1 MSEPLRL
8 AVLGDPVEHSLSP
21 RIHTAALD
29 ACGIEG
35 SYEAVRADRGRLVEA
50 VSQMRAGSLHG
61 ANVTMPLK
69 RAAVELCDYL
79 THEAASTSS
88 VNSMRA
94 ADGRIE
100 GHSTDSVA
108 VASLLDSDRFGTGA
122 PVVVLGGG
130 ATAEVA
136 ARACGDRALYLSAR
150 REEQTASL
158 AARLTSVAG
167 VVAFGV
173 PVGGAIV
180 INATPVGMRGELLP
194 VGVVETASGL
204 IDLPYRDTPTPAVKM
219 AGRLGIPVVDG
230 VEFLVVQA
238 AASFSWWT
246 GREAPFDVML
256 SAGRNN

>member
-8 AVLGDPVEHSLSP
+8 AVLGDPVEYSLSP
-21 RIHTAALD
+21 RIHAAALD

-35 SYEAVRADRGRLVEA
+35 SYEAIRADRSRLAEA
-50 VSQMRAGSLHG
+50 VGQMRAGSLHG

-69 RAAVELCDYL
+69 RAAAGLCDHL
-79 THEAASTSS
+79 SEESRSASS
-88 VNSMRA
+88 VNSLRA

-108 VASLLDSDRFGTGA
+108 VAALLESDRFSAGA

-136 ARACGDRALYLSAR
+136 ARACRDRALYLSAR
-150 REEQTASL
+150 REEQVANL
-158 AARLTSVAG
+158 AGRLTSQPA

-173 PVGGAIV
+173 PVVGAIV
-180 INATPVGMRGELLP
+180 INATPVGMRGESLPEGLL
-194 VGVVETASGL
+194 ETASGL
-204 IDLPYRDTPTPAVKM
+204 IDLPYRDTPTPAVRT
-219 AGRLGIPVVDG
+219 AGQLGIPVVDG

-246 GREAPFDVML
+246 GCEAPFDVML